1 MTQENGRQLNL
12 AADMYGCPNR
22 CRHCWIG
29 HMPNTPM
36 PEGSDRRIV
45 DFFSP
50 FFGKIAFYSW
60 LREPDYCEDYRGRW
74 FRDLAVSKNAK
85 PQRYEL
91 ASFYRIVR
99 DERYIPFLKEVG
111 VSCVQLTFFGMENMT
126 DRYVGRKGAFREL
139 LKATDLLLEN
149 GISPRWQTFI
159 NEENKEELVELL
171 HLSEEMG
178 LAERCKAFGG
188 VFRFFV
194 HAGTCDGE
202 NRKLYPIRICKEHIP
217 ERLIPHFLDLEEN
230 RPEREWCELWKE
242 DTSHVILHNEERIV
256 LYVGNRYDLFF
267 NFTHMRPE
275 WRIGNLK
282 KDPIEELVRRILE
295 EDIPALNTAR
305 KITLGEL
312 VRQYGNPASERLFEE
327 EDFKIYLLSTH
338 LERNLM
344 MK

>member
-1 MTQENGRQLNL
+1 M
-12 AADMYGCPNR
+12 
-22 CRHCWIG
+22 
-29 HMPNTPM
+29 
-36 PEGSDRRIV
+36 
-45 DFFSP
+45 
-50 FFGKIAFYSW
+50 
-60 LREPDYCEDYRGRW
+60 
-74 FRDLAVSKNAK
+74 
-85 PQRYEL
+85 
-91 ASFYRIVR
+91 
-99 DERYIPFLKEVG
+99 
-111 VSCVQLTFFGMENMT
+111 
-126 DRYVGRKGAFREL
+126 
-139 LKATDLLLEN
+139 
-149 GISPRWQTFI
+149 
-159 NEENKEELVELL
+159 
-171 HLSEEMG
+171 
-178 LAERCKAFGG
+178 
-188 VFRFFV
+188 
-194 HAGTCDGE
+194 
-202 NRKLYPIRICKEHIP
+202 
-217 ERLIPHFLDLEEN
+217 IPHFLDLEEN